1 MLAEFRVKDF
11 RSLREEAVISFI
23 PSSRL
28 RKTKSLIETGCKE
41 IPSLLPFLLVYG
53 DETEGRNDLHLALD
67 LFFYYLEEL
76 DRHHKKGEDIFD
88 TERYKNLIYFSNK
101 FPRFEG
107 TFVIEDTAIMVEVS
121 VEMIHDKM
129 RWKAVSCPFFYR
141 LKQPKEEQD
150 FTLSKRFITIHD
162 LYPEDKRV
170 IDLLEVFKVA
180 RKDEDTI
187 NKTWE
192 EIKDYIEFRKGS
204 QCLCFT
210 DDSSLMTKKEVRK
223 DMIYFMD
230 TDHRTMT
237 TEVYSLM
244 QFKEEKGDCK
254 NNLAFLYEEGIYGA
268 VPMISP
274 KGHYDW
280 PFWRSYKETTL

>member
-107 TFVIEDTAIMVEVS
+107 TFVIEDTAIKVEVG

-141 LKQPKEEQD
+141 LEQHKEEQD
-150 FTLSKRFITIHD
+150 SILSKRFMKIHD

-170 IDLLEVFKVA
+170 IDLLEVLKVA
-180 RKDEDTI
+180 RKDTPTI
-187 NKTWE
+187 NTLWE
-192 EIKDYIEFRKGS
+192 DIKEYIEFRRGN

-210 DDSSLMTKKEVRK
+210 DDSSLMAKKEVRR

-230 TDHRTMT
+230 TNHRTMT
-237 TEVYSLM
+237 TEIYPLI
-244 QFKEEKGDCK
+244 QFKQENGDCK
-254 NNLAFLYEEGIYGA
+254 KALATFYEVGCYGA
-268 VPMISP
+268 VPTISP
-274 KGHYDW
+274 KDHYDW
-280 PFWRSYKETTL
+280 PFWRSYKETPL